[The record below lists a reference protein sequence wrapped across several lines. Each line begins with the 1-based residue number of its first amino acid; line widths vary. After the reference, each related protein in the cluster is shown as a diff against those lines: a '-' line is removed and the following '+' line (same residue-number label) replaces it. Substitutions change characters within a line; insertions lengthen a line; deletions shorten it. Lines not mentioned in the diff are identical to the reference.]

1 MSDSRGFEP
10 GMAAQTGRVAVVMGG
25 VGRLGTAVVR
35 SLASRGYAV
44 AIHADGPF
52 AEARALAAELEAV
65 GVPSLA
71 VTADLRDEGP
81 IRALVHRVA
90 DHFGRIDCLVTCPAL
105 ARGGPLEEVTAH
117 DLRLHFDVN
126 CVAAFVA
133 AQEVGEFMV
142 RQPEGG
148 AIVLI
153 GAAAAERP
161 GRDAAGWLPSMAAIP
176 AVVRSLA
183 EELAARHPRVRVN
196 CVLPGAAA
204 AADDGAAAQVAHAVL
219 FLLENE
225 GVNGIRLPVEGVAAS
240 TAGHMN
246 GAGPV
251 RPFTAGGS

>member
-1 MSDSRGFEP
+1 MPDRRSLEP
-10 GMAAQTGRVAVVMGG
+10 GAVAQTGRVVLVMGG
-25 VGRLGTAVVR
+25 AGRPGTAVVR
-35 SLASRGYAV
+35 RLASRGYAV

-52 AEARALAAELEAV
+52 SEARTLAAELEAA

-81 IRALVHRVA
+81 IRAVVHRVA
-90 DHFGRIDCLVTCPAL
+90 DHFGRIDGLVTCPAL
-105 ARGGPLEEVTAH
+105 RRDGPLEEVTAH

-133 AQEVGEFMV
+133 AQETAEFLV

-148 AIVLI
+148 AMVLV

-161 GRDAAGWLPSMAAIP
+161 GRNAAAWLPSLAAIP
-176 AVVRSLA
+176 AVAEGLA

-196 CVLPGAAA
+196 CVLPGPAAA
-204 AADDGAAAQVAHAVL
+204 AGDAAAAQVADAVC

-225 GVNGIRLPVEGVAAS
+225 GVSGVRLPVA
-240 TAGHMN
+240 
-246 GAGPV
+246 GAGSTTAPV
-251 RPFTAGGS
+251 D

>member
-1 MSDSRGFEP
+1 MSDSQSFRP
-10 GMAAQTGRVAVVMGG
+10 GAAAQTVGGAAQTGRVALVMSG

-35 SLASRGYAV
+35 GLASRGYSV

-52 AEARALAAELEAV
+52 SEARALAQELEAA

-81 IRALVHRVA
+81 IRAVVHRVA
-90 DHFGRIDCLVTCPAL
+90 DHFGRIDGLVNCLPLKRHC
-105 ARGGPLEEVTAH
+105 PLEEVTAH

-148 AIVLI
+148 AFVLV
-153 GAAAAERP
+153 GDAAAERP
-161 GRDAAGWLPSMAAIP
+161 GRDAAAWLPSLAAIP
-176 AVVRSLA
+176 AVARSLA
-183 EELAARHPRVRVN
+183 EELAARNPRVRVN
-196 CVLPGAAA
+196 CLLPGAAA
-204 AADDGAAAQVAHAVL
+204 GDAAAVQVADAVL

-225 GVNGIRLPVEGVAAS
+225 GITGVAP
-240 TAGHMN
+240 AG
-246 GAGPV
+246 
-251 RPFTAGGS
+251 

>member
-1 MSDSRGFEP
+1 MPDRRAFEP
-10 GMAAQTGRVAVVMGG
+10 GLVAQTGRVALVMGG

-35 SLASRGYAV
+35 GLASRGHAV

-52 AEARALAAELEAV
+52 AEARTLALELDAV

-71 VTADLRDEGP
+71 LTADLRDEGP
-81 IRALVHRVA
+81 IRAVVHRVA
-90 DHFGRIDCLVTCPAL
+90 DHFGRIDCLIICPAL
-105 ARGGPLEEVTAH
+105 QRGGPLEEVTAH

-148 AIVLI
+148 AIVLV

-161 GRDAAGWLPSMAAIP
+161 GRDAAGWVPSMAAIP
-176 AVVRSLA
+176 AITRSLA

-196 CVLPGAAA
+196 CVLPGPAA
-204 AADDGAAAQVAHAVL
+204 AADDAIAAQVAHAVL

-225 GVNGIRLPVEGVAAS
+225 GVSGVRLPVEGVEDS
-240 TAGHMN
+240 LP
-246 GAGPV
+246 PV
-251 RPFTAGGS
+251 A

>member
-1 MSDSRGFEP
+1 MSDSQSFRP
-10 GMAAQTGRVAVVMGG
+10 GAAAQTGRVALVMSG

-35 SLASRGYAV
+35 GLASRGYSV

-52 AEARALAAELEAV
+52 SEARALAEEFEAA

-81 IRALVHRVA
+81 IRAVVHRVA
-90 DHFGRIDCLVTCPAL
+90 DHFGRIDALATFPAL

-117 DLRLHFDVN
+117 ELRLHFDVN

-161 GRDAAGWLPSMAAIP
+161 GRDAAGWLPSLAAIP
-176 AVVRSLA
+176 TVARSLA
-183 EELAARHPRVRVN
+183 EELSARNPRVRVN
-196 CVLPGAAA
+196 CLLPGAAA
-204 AADDGAAAQVAHAVL
+204 GDAAAAQVADAVL

-225 GVNGIRLPVEGVAAS
+225 GVTGVQLPVADSGTD
-240 TAGHMN
+240 TAP
-246 GAGPV
+246 AG
-251 RPFTAGGS
+251 